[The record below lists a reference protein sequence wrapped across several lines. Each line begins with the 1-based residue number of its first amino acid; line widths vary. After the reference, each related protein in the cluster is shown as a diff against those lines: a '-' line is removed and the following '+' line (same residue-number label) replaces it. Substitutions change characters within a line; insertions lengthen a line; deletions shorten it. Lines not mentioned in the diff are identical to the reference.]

1 MAGYSLTTSGRN
13 TEGTEE
19 MTELEWT
26 RCVMCPQ
33 DDRFI
38 EVDNECI
45 GCEHYEGEDD
55 FKHTITCNF
64 KKGKP

>member
-1 MAGYSLTTSGRN
+1 
-13 TEGTEE
+13 
-19 MTELEWT
+19 
-26 RCVMCPQ
+26 MCPQ